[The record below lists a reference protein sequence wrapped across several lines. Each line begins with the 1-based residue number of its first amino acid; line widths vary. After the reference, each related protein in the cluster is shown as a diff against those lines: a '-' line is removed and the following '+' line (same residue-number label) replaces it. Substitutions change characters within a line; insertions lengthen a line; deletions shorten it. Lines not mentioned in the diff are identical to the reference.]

1 MDESVATFYFTL
13 VLVIFLSFR
22 ANFSTCNA
30 RLYDAAICCHPT
42 RITPS
47 DRFSGF
53 YGVYRTAVSRSDLE
67 HKHAPCLK
75 SGPY

>member
-1 MDESVATFYFTL
+1 MDESAATFLFHRGA
-13 VLVIFLSFR
+13 VISPSFR
-22 ANFSTCNA
+22 DYFCTSSA
-30 RLYDAAICCHPT
+30 RLYDDAICCHPT
-42 RITPS
+42 SVAPS
-47 DRFSGF
+47 DSFSGF